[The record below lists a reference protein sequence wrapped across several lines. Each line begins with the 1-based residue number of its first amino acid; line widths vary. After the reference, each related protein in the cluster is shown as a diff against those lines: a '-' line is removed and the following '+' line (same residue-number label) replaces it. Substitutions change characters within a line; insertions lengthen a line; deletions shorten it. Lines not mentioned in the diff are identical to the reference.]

1 MTPCI
6 DLLKKSKIEH
16 KVHHYTHDNSCDS
29 YGNEAAEKLG
39 ISTQRVFKTLVVA
52 IDTKELVVAVV
63 PVSSKLSM
71 KAVAKIFGA
80 KKAAMADAHDVQKTT
95 GYILGG
101 VSPIGQKKR
110 LKTVIDSTAC
120 DFLSIFVSAG
130 KRGLEVEL
138 RADDLKT
145 LTNAKFEDIKSET

>member
-6 DLLKKSKIEH
+6 DLLKKSKIEYN
-16 KVHHYTHDNSCDS
+16 VHHYTHDSSCDS
-29 YGNEAAEKLG
+29 YGDEAAEKLG

-52 IDTKELVVAVV
+52 IDTKELVVAVL

-71 KAVAKIFGA
+71 KAVAKTFGA

-95 GYILGG
+95 GYVLGG

-110 LKTVIDSTAC
+110 LKTVIDSTAR
-120 DFLSIFVSAG
+120 DYLSIFVSAG

-145 LTNAKFEDIKSET
+145 LTNAKFEDIKSEQ

>member
-16 KVHHYTHDNSCDS
+16 KVHHYTHDNSCSS
-29 YGNEAAEKLG
+29 YGNEAA
-39 ISTQRVFKTLVVA
+39 
-52 IDTKELVVAVV
+52 
-63 PVSSKLSM
+63 
-71 KAVAKIFGA
+71 
-80 KKAAMADAHDVQKTT
+80 MADVHNVQKTT

-110 LKTVIDSTAC
+110 LRTVIDLSTC

-145 LTNAKFEDIKSET
+145 LTNAKFEDIKSEA

>member
-16 KVHHYTHDNSCDS
+16 KVHHYAHDSSCDS

-39 ISTQRVFKTLVVA
+39 ISAQRVFKTLVVA
-52 IDTKELVVAVV
+52 IDAKELVVAVV

-71 KAVAKIFGA
+71 KAIAKIFSA

-110 LKTVIDSTAC
+110 LKTLIDLSAC

-145 LTNAKFEDIKSET
+145 LTNAKFEDIKSEQ